1 MSAMGIGLGSIAT
14 GVATQGI
21 GQAMQAGYSEG
32 QMRLQQKYQN
42 QNARY
47 LSDLAFENWKK
58 TNYPAQVEQMKK
70 AGLNVGLM
78 SSKGGQAGQSV
89 SPTQNASSQQAG
101 NFMGIGLDAMAL
113 QSQIELNKANAN
125 KLNAD
130 ADKTREIDMEIG
142 KVSIEGQKILND
154 INSLN
159 LDIGRV
165 TKEDQIDKWTYE
177 VEALIKKANLD
188 AEQAK
193 LVKEKAV
200 TEKSVQ
206 LLNASGIDMNN
217 AKMNEIVHSI
227 EQKWEQ
233 ITQGNNQLIINNRAN
248 ILRGQ
253 EGRAQLKKIENDFI
267 LGEARAR
274 IELSKLDIEQQKI
287 FASLIGS
294 VLGGF
299 GSSTTQTYTTKDG
312 NGKVSKTSK
321 GY

>member
-1 MSAMGIGLGSIAT
+1 MGIGLGNIAT

-21 GQAMQAGYSEG
+21 GQIIGGAHSRG
-32 QMRLQQKYQN
+32 QMRYQDMLQRQS
-42 QNARY
+42 AEF
-47 LSDLAFENWKK
+47 LSDLAFKNWKR
-58 TNYPAQVEQMKK
+58 TNLPAQVEQMKK

-89 SPTQNASSQQAG
+89 SPTQNVSG
-101 NFMGIGLDAMAL
+101 EKPNNYMGIGLDAMAL

-159 LDIGRV
+159 LDIGRE

-188 AEQAK
+188 NEQAK

-274 IELSKLDIEQQKI
+274 IELSKLNIEQQKI
-287 FASLIGS
+287 FANLIGS
-294 VLGGF
+294 VLSGYG
-299 GSSTTQTYTTKDG
+299 TTTTESWTSDGKGKQTTTK
-312 NGKVSKTSK
+312 K